1 MVMNTEH
8 KEKILSFFDTLTD
21 SLGESE
27 GMSREDIIADLKE
40 EGIEVDASIKR
51 IQMMVEQASLKARR
65 QQLDIARE
73 KRLALETERPARL
86 ASFLNWTKDWTKEQI
101 IEKICELAHSK
112 TLQPTVSYRELQS
125 KNLEDLAALYDDL
138 INTKEM
144 EEPEP

>member
-1 MVMNTEH
+1 MNTKR

-21 SLGESE
+21 ALGESE

-73 KRLALETERPARL
+73 KRLNLEAEKPARL
-86 ASFLNWTKDWTKEQI
+86 SKFIDWTKDQI
-101 IEKICELAHSK
+101 INKIIGFIPSNGPLAS
-112 TLQPTVSYRELQS
+112 VSYRELQARS
-125 KNLEDLAALYDDL
+125 KEDLAALLEDL
-138 INTKEM
+138 ISTKEM
-144 EEPEP
+144 EEPER